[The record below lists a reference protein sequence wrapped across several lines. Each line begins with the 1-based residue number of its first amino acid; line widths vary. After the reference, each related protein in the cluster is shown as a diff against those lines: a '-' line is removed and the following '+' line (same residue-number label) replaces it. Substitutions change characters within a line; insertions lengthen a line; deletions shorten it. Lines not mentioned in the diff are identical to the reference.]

1 MFLRS
6 IPPKHV
12 KMMVIWCNSAKK
24 DWFCAQFGKNALQ
37 SIFNQGKFLRGLLL
51 LVRISSRGK
60 ISKQSISP
68 HWSHQTH
75 GEKKVPKKICRLKFR
90 FLCLDRK
97 SWVSW
102 SHFLDSKPFAA
113 LSFLAY
119 AWFPKRHFI
128 MVDSAKTR
136 RKWWFYSFNSAKK
149 GGVWAQFGRNALQYI
164 SNRGHLLGSLL
175 LLVHIYSNG
184 KNLKKTDQQKVS
196 CILL

>member
-12 KMMVIWCNSAKK
+12 KMMILLMQLSEKRLVLRPIWQKCSTIH
-24 DWFCAQFGKNALQ
+24 LQ
-37 SIFNQGKFLRGLLL
+37 SREILAGLT
-51 LVRISSRGK
+51 VAC
-60 ISKQSISP
+60 P
-68 HWSHQTH
+68 HLFAWQNLKTVHFPPLEPSNTWK
-75 GEKKVPKKICRLKFR
+75 KKVPKKICRLKFR

-164 SNRGHLLGSLL
+164 SNRGNLLGGLL

-196 CILL
+196 CISL